1 MNNTTRGPAC
11 LLLKSGCGW
20 LRLVSL
26 LLPVLCLTVGCSAL
40 NFLRPRDKAPEKVDR
55 PMVDSATDAQGGP
68 ARLPHRFSFRIAP
81 YVFLSDFELPRTQ
94 PLFAELAALRDQV
107 QKELLLPPGNAVV
120 QVYLFESEAVYKSY
134 MKARYPDL
142 PARRAFFVVQPRS
155 MGGEDLNIYTW
166 WGDRIRQDLRHEL
179 THALLHSVIKDVPL
193 WLDEGLAEYFELP
206 PEQNGV
212 NASHVEVLRRG
223 LTSGATQL
231 NLARLEALK
240 DVEQMNPAEYR
251 ESWAWVHLMLRTRPE
266 AKTVLLSYLQQ
277 LRGTRHPGQL
287 GPSLLRVYP
296 ELEETLGQHLERV
309 EKGLTRTTV
318 RGAAPKSTA
327 E

>member
-1 MNNTTRGPAC
+1 MNNSSRESAC
-11 LLLKSGCGW
+11 LFGGLGSRW

-26 LLPVLCLTVGCSAL
+26 MLPALTLSVGCSAL
-40 NFLRPRDKAPEKVDR
+40 QFLRQRDKPPDKVDR
-55 PMVDSATDAQGGP
+55 PAVEAIGDSQAGAPVQ
-68 ARLPHRFSFRIAP
+68 LPHRFSLRIAP

-107 QKELLLPPGNAVV
+107 QKELLLPPGNTAV
-120 QVYLFESEAVYKSY
+120 QVYLFESEALYKSY

-142 PARRAFFVVQPRS
+142 PSRRAFFVVQPRS

-179 THALLHSVIKDVPL
+179 THALLHSVIRDVPL

-212 NASHVEVLRRG
+212 NFSHVEVLGRG
-223 LTSGATQL
+223 LKSGATQL

-277 LRGTRHPGQL
+277 LRGTRYPGQL

-296 ELEETLGQHLERV
+296 DLEETLAQHLERIQ
-309 EKGLTRTTV
+309 KSLARTTA
-318 RGAAPKSTA
+318 RGTA
-327 E
+327 VKP

>member
-1 MNNTTRGPAC
+1 MNHTSWKSPC
-11 LLLKSGCGW
+11 LLSRSGSFW
-20 LRLVSL
+20 LRLVGL
-26 LLPVLCLTVGCSAL
+26 LLPALTLTVGCSAL
-40 NFLRPRDKAPEKVDR
+40 NSLHPHDKTPDKIDR
-55 PMVDSATDAQGGP
+55 PPVESPPDAPAEEP

-107 QKELLLPPGNAVV
+107 QKELLLPPGTAVV
-120 QVYLFESEAVYKSY
+120 QVYLFESEALYKSY
-134 MKARYPDL
+134 MKSRYPDL
-142 PARRAFFVVQPRS
+142 PSRRAFFVVQPRS

-206 PEQNGV
+206 PAQHGV
-212 NASHVEVLRRG
+212 NSSHVEVLCRG
-223 LTSGATQL
+223 VKSGATQL
-231 NLARLEALK
+231 NLARLESLK
-240 DVEQMNPAEYR
+240 DVDQMNPGEYR

-277 LRGTRHPGQL
+277 LRGTRSPGQL

-296 ELEETLGQHLERV
+296 DLEETLAQHLERLQN
-309 EKGLTRTTV
+309 GLPRTTA
-318 RGAAPKSTA
+318 RGTA
-327 E
+327 KRDEK

>member
-1 MNNTTRGPAC
+1 MKNPSRESAC
-11 LLLKSGCGW
+11 LLLRAGLCC
-20 LRLVSL
+20 LRLLSL
-26 LLPVLCLTVGCSAL
+26 LLPALTLTVGCSAL
-40 NFLRPRDKAPEKVDR
+40 DFLRQRDKAPDKVDR
-55 PMVDSATDAQGGP
+55 PAVDAPGDSP
-68 ARLPHRFSFRIAP
+68 AASPPQLPHRFSFRIAP

-107 QKELLLPPGNAVV
+107 QKELLLPPGNAAV
-120 QVYLFESEAVYKSY
+120 QIYLFETEALYKNY
-134 MKARYPDL
+134 MKSRYPDL
-142 PARRAFFVVQPRS
+142 PARRAFFVVQPRGP

-179 THALLHSVIKDVPL
+179 THALLHSVIRDVPL

-206 PEQNGV
+206 REQRGV
-212 NASHVEVLRRG
+212 NTTHVEVLRRG
-223 LTSGATQL
+223 LNSGATQL

-240 DVEQMNPAEYR
+240 EVDQMNPAEYR

-296 ELEETLGQHLERV
+296 DLEETLAQHLEKLQKAVPKTTARGRSA
-309 EKGLTRTTV
+309 KG
-318 RGAAPKSTA
+318 A
-327 E
+327 

>member
-1 MNNTTRGPAC
+1 MNNSTQRSVC
-11 LLLKSGCGW
+11 LLLRSRSAW
-20 LRLVSL
+20 LRLIAL
-26 LLPVLCLTVGCSAL
+26 MLPALTLTAGCSAL
-40 NFLRPRDKAPEKVDR
+40 NFLRPHDKSADKVDR
-55 PMVDSATDAQGGP
+55 PPAESTVDAQGDAP
-68 ARLPHRFSFRIAP
+68 AQLPHKFSFRIAP
-81 YVFLSDFELPRTQ
+81 YVFMSDFELPRTQ

-107 QKELLLPPGNAVV
+107 QKELLLPPGTATV
-120 QVYLFESEAVYKSY
+120 QVYLFESEMLYKSY

-142 PARRAFFVVQPRS
+142 PTRRAFFVVQPRS

-206 PEQNGV
+206 PTQNGV
-212 NASHVEVLRRG
+212 NTSHVEVLSRG
-223 LTSGATQL
+223 VKSGGTQI

-240 DVEQMNPAEYR
+240 DVDQMNPAEYR

-277 LRGTRHPGQL
+277 LRGTRYPGQL

-296 ELEETLGQHLERV
+296 ELEETLAQHLERLQKV
-309 EKGLTRTTV
+309 LPRTTA
-318 RGAAPKSTA
+318 RGGSPKG

>member
-1 MNNTTRGPAC
+1 MNNSRLGSVC
-11 LLLKSGCGW
+11 LLLRSGSWW
-20 LRLVSL
+20 LRLLSL
-26 LLPVLCLTVGCSAL
+26 VLPALSFTVGCSAL
-40 NFLRPRDKAPEKVDR
+40 NFLHTRDKAPEKVDR
-55 PMVDSATDAQGGP
+55 PAVEAHDDSLASEPAQ
-68 ARLPHRFSFRIAP
+68 LPRRFSFRIAP
-81 YVFLSDFELPRTQ
+81 YVFVSDFELPRNQ

-107 QKELLLPPGNAVV
+107 QKELLLPPGSAAVH
-120 QVYLFESEAVYKSY
+120 VYLFETEALYKSY

-142 PARRAFFVVQPRS
+142 PSRRAFFVVQPRS

-179 THALLHSVIKDVPL
+179 THALLHSVIRDVPL

-206 PEQNGV
+206 PSQNGV
-212 NASHVEVLRRG
+212 NPSHAEVLSRG
-223 LTSGATQL
+223 VKSGATQL

-240 DVEQMNPAEYR
+240 DVEQMNPGEYR

-296 ELEETLGQHLERV
+296 ELEETLAQHLERLQN
-309 EKGLTRTTV
+309 GLPRTTA
-318 RGAAPKSTA
+318 RGKAPKRES
-327 E
+327 